1 MIKRKE
7 VILLLEKTRQ
17 AQEKE
22 LAALKKPLKPFNKS
36 DAEDNT
42 ANGMLRIN
50 GAKLS
55 LMGIENAE
63 LERDKLK
70 DKMKAIE
77 KAKKM

>member
-7 VILLLEKTRQ
+7 LILTLEKTRQ

-22 LAALKKPLKPFNKS
+22 LAALKNPLKIFNKS
-36 DAEDNT
+36 GAGDNT
-42 ANGMLRIN
+42 ANGMLRID

-70 DKMKAIE
+70 DKMKALE

>member
-1 MIKRKE
+1 M
-7 VILLLEKTRQ
+7 
-17 AQEKE
+17 
-22 LAALKKPLKPFNKS
+22 AALKNPLKIFNKS
-36 DAEDNT
+36 GAGDNT
-42 ANGMLRIN
+42 ANGMLRID

-77 KAKKM
+77 KAKKMQEAEIKAKLQKSK